1 MHSVFRE
8 PINGLTH
15 LGGAVF
21 SIVALCILS
30 AQAAM
35 HGTVIHMV
43 AFMIF
48 GATMLLL
55 FLSSAIYHLLHA
67 PDHVIFWLRRI
78 DHMTIFLL
86 IAGSYTPFCLIPLYG
101 PVGLTMLVSIWTLAA
116 AGVLMKIFWM
126 SAPMWFSTLIYL
138 GMGWLVVF
146 AYGPAMEHI
155 PEAALQ
161 WLFWGGIAYSVGA
174 VIFVT
179 RWPDPWPRWFG
190 HHEIWHVFVLVGAYC
205 HFHAI
210 AFHLADLPVGY

>member
-30 AQAAM
+30 AQAAF
-35 HGTVIHMV
+35 HGGVMHMV

-48 GATMLLL
+48 GSTMLLL

-67 PDHVIFWLRRI
+67 PEHVIFWLRRI

-101 PVGLTMLVSIWTLAA
+101 PAGITLLVSIWTLAV

-126 SAPMWFSTLIYL
+126 NAPMWFSTLIY
-138 GMGWLVVF
+138 
-146 AYGPAMEHI
+146 
-155 PEAALQ
+155 
-161 WLFWGGIAYSVGA
+161 
-174 VIFVT
+174 
-179 RWPDPWPRWFG
+179 
-190 HHEIWHVFVLVGAYC
+190 
-205 HFHAI
+205 
-210 AFHLADLPVGY
+210 